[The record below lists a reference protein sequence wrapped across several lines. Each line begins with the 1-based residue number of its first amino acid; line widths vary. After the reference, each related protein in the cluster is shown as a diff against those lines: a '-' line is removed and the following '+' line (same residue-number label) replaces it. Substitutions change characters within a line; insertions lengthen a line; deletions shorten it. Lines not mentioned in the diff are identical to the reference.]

1 MTTNPTPNP
10 NKKFTDLENSIMF
23 HKATERAG
31 TGEFDHFFEDGIYTC
46 KNCGTALYSSAF
58 KFDSGCGWPSF
69 DDEIKGSIKKE
80 TDSDGRRT
88 EILCNNC
95 GIHLGHVF
103 SGEGA
108 TLKNLRHCVN
118 SSSMEF
124 VDENEMNSSSRFQI
138 AILAAGCFWGVE
150 HYLAKLLGVLTSEV
164 GYTGGHADFPT
175 YKEVCKGNT
184 GHLEAIKVIFDSTVI
199 QYEDII
205 KYFFEIHDFEQTDG
219 QGNDRGEQYLS
230 AIFVQDQ
237 TQRDQVQN
245 VINTLTEKGYK
256 VATTIREFAKFYIA
270 EDYHQ
275 EYYTKS
281 GGTPY
286 CHFHKKIFEIDK

>member
-1 MTTNPTPNP
+1 MTTNQITNYD
-10 NKKFTDLENSIMF
+10 KKFTDLENSIMF

-46 KNCGTALYSSAF
+46 KNCGVPLYSSAF

-69 DDEIKGSIKKE
+69 DDEIKGTIKKE
-80 TDSDGRRT
+80 TDSDGRRV

-118 SSSMEF
+118 SASMEF
-124 VDENEMNSSSRFQI
+124 VDENNMTSSSRFQI

-150 HYLAKLLGVLTSEV
+150 HYLAKLPGVLSAQV
-164 GYTGGHADFPT
+164 GYTGGHTDFPT
-175 YKEVCKGNT
+175 YKEICKGDT

-199 QYEDII
+199 RYEDII

-230 AIFVQDQ
+230 SIFTQDQ
-237 TQRDQVQN
+237 TQTNAVQN
-245 VINTLTEKGYK
+245 VIQILTDKGYK
-256 VATTIREFAKFYIA
+256 VATTIRDFAKFYIA

-275 EYYTKS
+275 EYYIKS

-286 CHFHKKIFEIDK
+286 CHFHKKIF

>member
-46 KNCGTALYSSAF
+46 KNCNALLYSSTF

-69 DDEIKGSIKKE
+69 DDEIKDAIKKE

-88 EILCNNC
+88 EILCNSC

-103 SGEGA
+103 SGESA

-118 SSSMEF
+118 SASIEF
-124 VDENEMNSSSRFQI
+124 VDENKMTSNSRFQI
-138 AILAAGCFWGVE
+138 AVLAAGCFWGVE
-150 HYLAKLLGVLTSEV
+150 HYLAKLPGVLSAQV
-164 GYTGGHADFPT
+164 GYTGGHVDFPT

-184 GHLEAIKVIFDSTVI
+184 GHLEAIKVIFDSTLI

-230 AIFVQDQ
+230 TIFVQDQ

-245 VINTLTEKGYK
+245 VINTLTEKGYN
-256 VATTIREFAKFYIA
+256 VATTIRDFAKFYVA

-286 CHFHKKIFEIDK
+286 CHFYKKIFEGDK